1 MLLRVLDGN
10 EMTIGRATAEGS
22 ENLELHTLIGI
33 RKPFDCS
40 SFSLLSFC
48 PKPMSGATK
57 QQIQS
62 PYQSF

>member
-1 MLLRVLDGN
+1 MLLRVVDGN
-10 EMTIGRATAEGS
+10 EMAIGRATAEGS
-22 ENLELHTLIGI
+22 ENLEQHTLMGI

-40 SFSLLSFC
+40 LFSLFSFC

-57 QQIQS
+57 QQNQS